1 MSKEVPFKVRW
12 LSGGVPDHWQIV
24 EPRRIFK
31 LVKEPERPGD
41 IHLTPSQKYGVL
53 PQEEYMKITGARVV
67 QNLSGTQMQHV
78 EPGDFISHLRTFQGG
93 LELATMPG
101 KVSPAYTVLRP
112 TEAVYPGFFKHI
124 LKSPGYISQIASVTD
139 QLRDGQ
145 TMRFNEFNLTWLPLP
160 PFDEQKKIADDLDR
174 ELAEIDELIDN
185 FESFH
190 KVLRERY
197 ESELEEL
204 LNNELS
210 NIPHQKLSWH
220 VEFMNGDRG
229 VSYPSRDEFV
239 QSGVPFVNAG
249 HLREGTVDFSE
260 MNYVSEAKYQSMGG
274 AKLRNEDIL
283 YCLRGSV
290 GKCGIYPQNH
300 GALASSL
307 VALRTKDQLLPKFL
321 LLLLSSRNVQ
331 LHIDTLLTGS
341 AQPNLSVEQLASVRI
356 PVPDVSQQLRIV
368 KRNDENKLTFESLDE
383 SPGMLELLSKR
394 KIALLESYLSG
405 EKNG

>member
-1 MSKEVPFKVRW
+1 MAAKTAQLKYLAKVTLGKMLQPAESIQIDQEMKPYLKASSITTSGLNLDALQEMPFSSKEQSHLDLRKNDVVVVEGGSIGRSAYIKEDLPGIHFQNSVNRVRP
-12 LSGGVPDHWQIV
+12 LPGNDGRYINYALMVLEQSGYFESITNQATI
-24 EPRRIFK
+24 R
-31 LVKEPERPGD
+31 
-41 IHLTPSQKYGVL
+41 HLTAEKL
-53 PQEEYMKITGARVV
+53 ERVPIPV
-67 QNLSGTQMQHV
+67 RSF
-78 EPGDFISHLRTFQGG
+78 E
-93 LELATMPG
+93 
-101 KVSPAYTVLRP
+101 
-112 TEAVYPGFFKHI
+112 
-124 LKSPGYISQIASVTD
+124 
-139 QLRDGQ
+139 
-145 TMRFNEFNLTWLPLP
+145 
-160 PFDEQKKIADDLDR
+160 EQKRIADELDR
-174 ELAEIDELIDN
+174 KLAEVDELINN

-204 LNNELS
+204 LNIELS

-229 VSYPSRDEFV
+229 ISYPSRDEFV

-260 MNYVSEAKYQSMGG
+260 MNYISEAKYQSMGG
-274 AKLRNEDIL
+274 TKLRNEDVL

-321 LLLLSSRNVQ
+321 LLLLSSRNIQ

-368 KRNDENKLTFESLDE
+368 KRNDENKLTFKSLDE
-383 SPGMLELLSKR
+383 STGMLALLSER
-394 KIALLESYLSG
+394 KTALLESYLSG